1 MAAIIRRAGFDY
13 LTDEQEASISQ
24 DTRLIGEIA
33 STYGVHAASILR
45 IQRRH
50 VRKMRGRILA
60 GVKAR
65 AGQFGAADNGRG

>member
-1 MAAIIRRAGFDY
+1 MAASIRRASFDK
-13 LTDEQEASISQ
+13 LSNEQTASILK

-33 STYGVHAASILR
+33 CTYGVNAASILR

-60 GVKAR
+60 GAKAR
-65 AGQFGAADNGRG
+65 AG